1 MSPSVTLPEDRGAT
15 KPRERFRRVVFR
27 QLSDSPRITRQGCL
41 ARSVLSGAK
50 KKKRVAEMSATQTSS
65 HSSYTRSPTSKWLKR
80 VKRDTTCCSRP
91 SSTAVHSV
99 GLVSPSLLQLLSDN
113 GSSMPS
119 VTLQQFPCS
128 GYEEEVALGLDAP
141 FILCCSE
148 QLLAKFRCVTGQSTN
163 PNAPDTQKLA
173 WHKRQEE
180 TPECDGTRR

>member
-1 MSPSVTLPEDRGAT
+1 MRQNIGSGFDASCSGSYRTVPEPLVNDASLDQCCHE
-15 KPRERFRRVVFR
+15 P
-27 QLSDSPRITRQGCL
+27 
-41 ARSVLSGAK
+41 

-91 SSTAVHSV
+91 LSTAVHSV

-113 GSSMPS
+113 GFSMPS

-141 FILCCSE
+141 FFLCCRE
-148 QLLAKFRCVTGQSTN
+148 QLLAKFRCETGQSTN

-173 WHKRQEE
+173 WHKRQEG

>member
-1 MSPSVTLPEDRGAT
+1 MPRSINAVMSSKRRGA
-15 KPRERFRRVVFR
+15 
-27 QLSDSPRITRQGCL
+27 
-41 ARSVLSGAK
+41 
-50 KKKRVAEMSATQTSS
+50 EMPATQTSS

-80 VKRDTTCCSRP
+80 VKRNTTCGSRP

-128 GYEEEVALGLDAP
+128 GCEEEVALGLDAP
-141 FILCCSE
+141 LFLCCSE
-148 QLLAKFRCVTGQSTN
+148 QLLAKFPGVTGQSTN

-173 WHKRQEE
+173 WHKRQEKHQNAMGHGDRKKGVALRAKE
-180 TPECDGTRR
+180 FVKSTDPSHQRRYKLRLAIASQV